1 MARAGPSA
9 SVVAP
14 PLSSDTHSKTMT
26 YMSNAS
32 VCLSTSEVRH
42 ALTLSMDASAVA
54 VTSSRAPRPLQPMRS
69 RGNIF
74 VASRGLLRA
83 KKQLLRH
90 HQSIVQRKR
99 DMANYVDRHERVLDQ
114 YMIRARAP
122 LTLHGT
128 DGVDADAFL
137 FVPSDPRLKLW
148 QLVVALTMYYQVVW
162 IPYTLAFEAS
172 LPPPRDTGYLVATA
186 VFSLDML
193 VSLNTAYRDPL
204 KQLLVTSRPAIL
216 ARYVSKSLLWDL
228 VVALPIDLLFYYGVY
243 AGSQLHGNLHYFSV
257 LRLVRLPRLVRI
269 TSFQHLLEFFGIP
282 VEQQRWLLH
291 SRYAHL
297 VRLLALIL
305 GLAVIIHVLACVWY
319 GVIADPNWVHDMYL
333 ANASAVDVYVLSY
346 YYTITAVYGQ
356 STTMQTNSE
365 YAFSTIVIVL
375 GSLLIALV
383 YGNVAVLVDHF
394 YDEQNSYKHKME
406 SLFASMQLMRLP
418 RELQRR
424 IVSYYQVMYDRHG
437 TLDGQPEQFT
447 KELSKNL
454 SVEVELFLRM
464 NMITRSPLF
473 RDCSS
478 EVVQDLV
485 MRLHF
490 RVFLPQDFII
500 ARGEVGHD
508 MYFIAHG
515 QCEVSNRGIS
525 DTPATKSSMLD
536 DKPFKV
542 MTQGDYFGE
551 IALLFNC
558 KRMAT
563 VVAKTYM
570 ELCALTRVVYEAVME
585 RYPEDRA
592 VIEGVIR
599 EKYGEAELKDAI
611 KQHAKSKKKTY
622 DHDAAVVEGLNRL
635 NERLVQVEDCMAD
648 LSARLSV
655 LTAAKLNAHPL

>member
-1 MARAGPSA
+1 MSNASGCFSA
-9 SVVAP
+9 SECRHALDASSVVAP
-14 PLSSDTHSKTMT
+14 
-26 YMSNAS
+26 
-32 VCLSTSEVRH
+32 
-42 ALTLSMDASAVA
+42 
-54 VTSSRAPRPLQPMRS
+54 SSRPYKPVRS

-74 VASRGLLRA
+74 VASKGLLRA
-83 KKQLLRH
+83 KRQLLRH

-99 DMANYVDRHERVLDQ
+99 EMANYAERHERVLDQ

-122 LTLHGT
+122 LPASGS
-128 DGVDADAFL
+128 DEVDALL
-137 FVPSDPRLKLW
+137 FHPSDMRLKLW
-148 QLVVALTMYYQVVW
+148 QLVVALFMYYQVVW
-162 IPYTLAFEAS
+162 IPYTLAFES
-172 LPPPRDTGYLVATA
+172 TLPPSRDLGYLVTTG
-186 VFSLDML
+186 VFSLDIL
-193 VSLNTAYRDPL
+193 VSLNTAYRESTT
-204 KQLLVTSRPAIL
+204 KKLVTSRKAIV
-216 ARYVSKSLLWDL
+216 ARYLSKGLFWDVL
-228 VVALPIDLLFYYGVY
+228 AALPIDLLVYYGILY
-243 AGSQLHGNLHYFSV
+243 EAAPRPGNWHYFSV
-257 LRLVRLPRLVRI
+257 LRIVRLPRLVRLS
-269 TSFQHLLEFFGIP
+269 SFKHLLQFFGIP

-305 GLAVIIHVLACVWY
+305 GLAVVIHTLACVWY

-333 ANASAVDVYVLSY
+333 TNASAVDVYILSY
-346 YYTITAVYGQ
+346 YYTITTVYGQ
-356 STTMQTNSE
+356 SSTMQTNTE

-383 YGNVAVLVDHF
+383 YGNVAVLVDQF
-394 YDEQNSYKHKME
+394 YDDQNSYKHKVRP
-406 SLFASMQLMRLP
+406 FCYFTNMQLMRLP

-424 IVSYYQVMYDRHG
+424 IVSYYQIMYDRHG

-464 NMITRSPLF
+464 NMLTRLPLF
-473 RDCSS
+473 RNCSS
-478 EVVQDLV
+478 EVVQELV

-490 RVFLPQDFII
+490 RVFLPQDYII
-500 ARGEVGHD
+500 VRGEVGHD

-515 QCEVSNRGIS
+515 QCEVSNRGMAAS
-525 DTPATKSSMLD
+525 PATTKSSLRD
-536 DKPFKV
+536 EKPFQV

-563 VVAKTYM
+563 VVAKTFM
-570 ELCALTRVVYEAVME
+570 ELCALTRDVYEAVME

-599 EKYGEAELKDAI
+599 EKYGAAELEETI
-611 KQHAKSKKKTY
+611 KQHAKRKQTSY
-622 DHDAAVVEGLNRL
+622 DHDAAVVQGLNKL

-648 LSARLSV
+648 LSARLSA
-655 LTAAKLNAHPL
+655 LTTAKHQALHPL